1 MELTQLFEQISGSD
15 EFKEEYD
22 RLEKEKKKCARARAF
37 CPRRTG
43 PSLSRGPCLCARA
56 SGLARPR
63 RGAPGATE
71 PRPLC
76 ARPAP
81 HRRGRLGAPTR
92 AQRAR
97 ARAAEWPFSLA
108 LAVLIAR
115 AHRTSRG
122 NRARNAADAPEV
134 EEDIDELAAAAEAQK
149 TKDKEL
155 GRSRSIK
162 MPNCGNSGATYD
174 LREGVLVQGLE
185 IKGSSACT
193 AAFDEDDDGTSYLT
207 LTVRAR
213 APASHA
219 RASHA

>member
-1 MELTQLFEQISGSD
+1 MSVPAGGERVPAERSGCFRRD
-15 EFKEEYD
+15 GCLLPPPTD
-22 RLEKEKKKCARARAF
+22 R
-37 CPRRTG
+37 
-43 PSLSRGPCLCARA
+43 
-56 SGLARPR
+56 
-63 RGAPGATE
+63 
-71 PRPLC
+71 
-76 ARPAP
+76 
-81 HRRGRLGAPTR
+81 APTS
-92 AQRAR
+92 
-97 ARAAEWPFSLA
+97 PL
-108 LAVLIAR
+108 
-115 AHRTSRG
+115 
-122 NRARNAADAPEV
+122 RARNATGAPEV
-134 EEDIDELAAAAEAQK
+134 MAQVCDDTEALLRGLEEDIDELAAAAEAQK

-155 GRSRSIK
+155 GRSRSTK